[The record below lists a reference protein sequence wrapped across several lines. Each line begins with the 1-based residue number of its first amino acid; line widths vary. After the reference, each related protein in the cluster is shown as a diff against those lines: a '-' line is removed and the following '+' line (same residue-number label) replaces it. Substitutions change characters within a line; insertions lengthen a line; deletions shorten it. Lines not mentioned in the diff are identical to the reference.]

1 MPSDLLSSPWALV
14 IMGLLVLGDSFFVVV
29 PGEIAVTALGAI
41 ASTTGA
47 PPLWAVIV
55 CAVSYTHLTL
65 PTIYSV

>member
-1 MPSDLLSSPWALV
+1 VPSDLLSSPWALV

-47 PPLWAVIV
+47 PPLWA
-55 CAVSYTHLTL
+55 
-65 PTIYSV
+65 